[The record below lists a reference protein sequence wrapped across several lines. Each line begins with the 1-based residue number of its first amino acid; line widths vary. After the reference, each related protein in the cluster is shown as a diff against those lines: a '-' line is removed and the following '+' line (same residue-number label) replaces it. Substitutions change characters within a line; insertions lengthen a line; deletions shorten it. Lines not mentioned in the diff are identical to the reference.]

1 VVVVLE
7 LELNSTSQ
15 GLIDVLGTAE
25 RAVIERVLISTR
37 GNITQA
43 AKLLGIQRQSLQ
55 RKIAK
60 LGIVIKKRAN

>member
-1 VVVVLE
+1 MVVVLE